1 MARLNRISIAWWI
14 PQVALLMATPGADAA
29 SEAVECG
36 LYLAESTIPGAGMGI
51 FAGREYKVGE
61 DIGRG
66 DICIPF
72 IDMYW

>member
-1 MARLNRISIAWWI
+1 MTRLPYRMSMAWWI
-14 PQVALLMATPGADAA
+14 QQVVFMTATTRAA
-29 SEAVECG
+29 EQLECG

-51 FAGREYKVGE
+51 FAGREYKVGQ